1 MIYGVYPSFL
11 DCGYSPSLFWSSSL
25 DEIIDLIESYNR
37 REEQRV
43 KEEETKIKTQINLNW
58 NLAQQIGD
66 WFQIAMGNKTSITPL
81 YDYFPE
87 FFKNE
92 KEEADRQKQ
101 MSQLELHKARMADY
115 AYQHN
120 ERRKRERGEG

>member
-1 MIYGVYPSFL
+1 MIYGVYPGFL
-11 DCGYSPSLFWSSSL
+11 DCGYAPSLFWDSSL

-43 KEEETKIKTQINLNW
+43 KEEETKIKTQISLNW
-58 NLAQQIGD
+58 VLAQQVGEH
-66 WFQIAMGNKTSITPL
+66 FSIAMGGKSNLTPL
-81 YDYFPE
+81 YDYFPDL
-87 FFKNE
+87 FKRE

-101 MSQLELHKARMADY
+101 MNQLQLHKARMEDY

-120 ERRKRERGEG
+120 ERRKEERGEG